1 MVQNQNKQ
9 DRGNAQSSVKSATSQ
24 LPKQISQSTVIDQ
37 EEAKDMKPSQA
48 FRPGEIKTTADLDLS
63 INFVLDQILT
73 LDQLMVSIIYHFEA
87 KARGDK
93 DGLNENIETLM
104 AIVRKYKYA
113 PNDQGLE
120 QKRADFMVEFRT
132 AVEKMTGNILKT
144 DERLVEVYAGEFI
157 LNAEK

>member
-1 MVQNQNKQ
+1 
-9 DRGNAQSSVKSATSQ
+9 
-24 LPKQISQSTVIDQ
+24 
-37 EEAKDMKPSQA
+37 MKPSQA

-120 QKRADFMVEFRT
+120 QKRADFIVEFRT